1 MLHSP
6 SQIVPETSRK
16 LTDVDRKRAEAPSLD
31 AFDLDQI
38 EVLSMRPIATL
49 LPRTAFEDHAH
60 PLSRDTEPR
69 LELGE
74 GRAEGSQL
82 ADLADLLPGELRA
95 VRFARHSHNATSKR
109 LAATFPT
116 AGQRAGGRDLR

>member
-1 MLHSP
+1 
-6 SQIVPETSRK
+6 
-16 LTDVDRKRAEAPSLD
+16 LTDVDRKRADALSLD

-60 PLSRDTEPR
+60 PLTGNAEPR

-74 GRAEGSQL
+74 GRAGSSQL
-82 ADLADLLPGELRA
+82 ADLANLVPAKLRA
-95 VRFARHSHNATSKR
+95 VKFARHPHNATSER
-109 LAATFPT
+109 LAATFPA
-116 AGQRAGGRDLR
+116 AGHHAGGRDLR